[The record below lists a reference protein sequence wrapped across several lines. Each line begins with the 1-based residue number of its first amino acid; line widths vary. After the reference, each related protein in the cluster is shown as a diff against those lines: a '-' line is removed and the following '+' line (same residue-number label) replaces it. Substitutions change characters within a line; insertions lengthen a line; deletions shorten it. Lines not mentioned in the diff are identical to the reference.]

1 MKKTQL
7 SILIA
12 FIMTILAGCSNIK
25 KSDNNNNPEQGEKT
39 LLFDGIYLG
48 DSLTTLAKNGAVLY
62 DQTENSCRIIKSYQ
76 GAEFNSNSMG
86 NMGVILDNG
95 IVIGVWLSLSELYN
109 DSKNI
114 MNVYNALVESI
125 NINAGV
131 ENQICKQATKG
142 EPKTVH
148 IWRNHGVVYKLL
160 IEEYEALIGERGL
173 SVLYVAEKEENETP
187 DIRFNIME

>member
-1 MKKTQL
+1 
-7 SILIA
+7 
-12 FIMTILAGCSNIK
+12 
-25 KSDNNNNPEQGEKT
+25 
-39 LLFDGIYLG
+39 
-48 DSLTTLAKNGAVLY
+48 
-62 DQTENSCRIIKSYQ
+62 
-76 GAEFNSNSMG
+76 MG

-187 DIRFNIME
+187 DI